1 MRKAFGFYTQ
11 SVDFLPRSFYTIAMN
26 RLPNDPYLLLS
37 AVNLKLR
44 DYYDSLAELCE
55 DLEEDE
61 DELLKK
67 LDAVGYAYDRTQNQF
82 K

>member
-1 MRKAFGFYTQ
+1 MRKAFVFYTQ
-11 SVDFLPRSFYTIAMN
+11 SVDFLPRPLYTILMN
-26 RLPNDPYLLLS
+26 TLPNDPYLLLS

-44 DYYDSLAELCE
+44 DYYDSLAALCE

-67 LDAVGYAYDRTQNQF
+67 LGAIGYAYDRAQNQF